1 MKLHKQLLNTI
12 IIFLWST
19 YISPWQSFTSVI
31 VIYVYMYLLTQFK
44 LICAPYDPQGIDS
57 CFSYMHVISQL
68 CTSVLSDTNT
78 KSIVDME
85 PLWCELELEVVTED
99 QEILVVPQVL
109 LLVGA
114 ALEPQELEAN
124 GSSGNG
130 ATCTGGTGGS
140 SSIFFLYM
148 WCS

>member
-1 MKLHKQLLNTI
+1 MPWIPELFNVVWQNWVPVKTLNKVAGSKPVCIIVPSNQTLLAGLHAVKVVKI
-12 IIFLWST
+12 PLWSEFPRGGT
-19 YISPWQSFTSVI
+19 V
-31 VIYVYMYLLTQFK
+31 
-44 LICAPYDPQGIDS
+44 
-57 CFSYMHVISQL
+57 SQL
-68 CTSVLSDTNT
+68 CTLVLSDNT

-85 PLWCELELEVVTED
+85 PLWCELELEAVTED